1 MAIINTF
8 PVDLVINDKD
18 AWVGSDSFSKFTK
31 QYTAE
36 SVAEYLNIKGKISI
50 SAQMVFK
57 YWTNNAANH
66 PAPGSGDFSGPAEGS
81 AMTSI
86 TTMQVSVKDI
96 SEQEVVGFMSYI
108 TGNNILI
115 SEQNNISTFGH
126 FRVDSYTINNPNDG
140 FYTLNLTSI
149 GGNGNITELLYY
161 DFAVFTLSSQ
171 GAPTF
176 VFTQAVAAT
185 SWGDGTPPVVTHNLG
200 KFPSITVID
209 TANTVVT
216 GEYTYIDN
224 NNVILTFSAAFAGKA
239 YLN

>member
-57 YWTNNAANH
+57 YWTNNAANY
-66 PAPGSGDFSGPAEGS
+66 PAPGAGDFSGPAEGS

-126 FRVDSYTINNPNDG
+126 FRVDSYTINNPDDG

-149 GGNGNITELLYY
+149 GGNGNLKELLYY
-161 DFAVFTLSSQ
+161 DFAVFTLPSKVVHDF
-171 GAPTF
+171 T
-176 VFTQAVAAT
+176 FTQP
-185 SWGDGTPPVVTHNLG
+185 TPSVEWTIQHNMD
-200 KFPSITVID
+200 KFPSVS
-209 TANTVVT
+209 VV
-216 GEYTYIDN
+216 N
-224 NNVILTFSAAFAGKA
+224 NNNILMYGNTTYVDTNNLIITFTAGFSGKA

>member
-57 YWTNNAANH
+57 YWTNNPKNF
-66 PAPGSGDFSGPAEGS
+66 PEPGSGDFYGPVADS
-81 AMTSI
+81 TIASI
-86 TTMQVSVKDI
+86 TTMQLSKNDVSG
-96 SEQEVVGFMSYI
+96 QNVVAFMDYLV
-108 TGNNILI
+108 GNNILI
-115 SEQNNISTFGH
+115 SEQSDISTFGH
-126 FRVDSYTINNPNDG
+126 FTIDSYTINNPDDD
-140 FYTLNLTSI
+140 FYTLNLTNI
-149 GGNGNITELLYY
+149 GGNGNLTDLLYY
-161 DFAVFTLSSQ
+161 DFAVFTLPAQ
-171 GAPTF
+171 GVPTF
-176 VFTQAVAAT
+176 IFTQTVAAKV
-185 SWGDGTPPVVTHNLG
+185 WGTNGIVTHNLG

-224 NNVILTFSAAFAGKA
+224 SSVTLTFSAAFAGKA

>member
-8 PVDLVINDKD
+8 PVDLTINDKD
-18 AWVGSDSFSKFTK
+18 AWVGSDSFTKFTK

-57 YWTNNAANH
+57 YWTNNAANY
-66 PAPGSGDFSGPAEGS
+66 PAPGAGDFSGPAEGS
-81 AMTSI
+81 AMISI
-86 TTMQVSVKDI
+86 TTMQLSVEDI
-96 SEQEVVGFMSYI
+96 SKQEVVGFMNYI
-108 TGNNILI
+108 VGSNILI
-115 SEQNNISTFGH
+115 SEQNSISTFGH
-126 FRVDSYTINNPNDG
+126 FKIDSYTINNPDDG
-140 FYTLNLTSI
+140 FYTLNLTNI
-149 GGNGNITELLYY
+149 AGNGNLTELLYY

-171 GAPTF
+171 GAPTY
-176 VFTQAVAAT
+176 VFEQGAPAT
-185 SWGDGTPPVVTHNLG
+185 EWGDGSPKVVTHNLG

-209 TANTVVT
+209 TGGTVVN

-224 NNVILTFSAAFAGKA
+224 NNITLHFSAPFAGKA

>member
-57 YWTNNAANH
+57 YWTNNAANY

-126 FRVDSYTINNPNDG
+126 FRVDSYTINNPDDG

-161 DFAVFTLSSQ
+161 DFAVFQLSSQ
-171 GAPTF
+171 QAPTF
-176 VFTQAVAAT
+176 IFTQGVPAT
-185 SWGDGTPPVVTHNLG
+185 VWGTNGIVTHNLG

-216 GEYTYIDN
+216 GQYEYIDN
-224 NNVILTFSAAFAGKA
+224 NNVILTFSAGFAGKA